1 VPTTSPA
8 APISIQLY
16 SLRDEAKTNFAPVI
30 ERLGQAGF
38 VGVELAGFNNLT
50 PAQFATVAAD
60 SGLVVSS
67 AHVGDLTPDALRS
80 SLDDLQLVGCDTAIA
95 AFLPPTAFES
105 LDAVKQ
111 SAELINAAHA
121 VASERGMSFGYHNHW
136 WEFEN
141 QFDGKSAW
149 TQLFD
154 RLDPPV
160 FAELD
165 IYWAIVGGADPTAVI
180 ASVGDRVQFLHV
192 KDGPADDPKHAMV
205 AVGSGS
211 VDIAAILR
219 SAPAARWHV
228 VELDRCDTDMFEA
241 IEMSY
246 GYLVGSGLSTGRV

>member
-1 VPTTSPA
+1 VPTTP
-8 APISIQLY
+8 PISVQLY
-16 SLRDEAKTNFAPVI
+16 SLREEAKTDFAPVI
-30 ERLGQAGF
+30 ERLGRAGF

-50 PAQFATVAAD
+50 PSEFAAVAAD

-67 AHVGDLTPDALRS
+67 AHVGDLTPDALNAT
-80 SLDDLQLVGCDTAIA
+80 LDDLQLVGCDTAIA
-95 AFLPPTAFES
+95 AFLPPTSFES

-121 VASERGMSFGYHNHW
+121 IAAQRGMTFGYHNHW

-149 TQLFD
+149 THLFNQ
-154 RLDPPV
+154 LDPAV

-165 IYWAIVGGADPTAVI
+165 LYWAIVGGADPRAVI

-205 AVGSGS
+205 AVGSGV
-211 VDIAAILR
+211 VDIAGALGA
-219 SAPAARWHV
+219 APSARWHV

-241 IEMSY
+241 VEGSY
-246 GYLVGSGLSTGRV
+246 RYLVGRGLSTGRV